1 MTSPSRLSADTLL
14 LVADLGGVFVFALQ
28 GAAVGVRS
36 HLDLF
41 GVLVVGFVTALGG
54 GIIRDA
60 ILGSTPVAALKD
72 WRYPVTTTV
81 ACAVVIASNGGF
93 MATNHWLVAL
103 DALGLSLCAV
113 AGTIKAREFSVPL
126 FLCPLLGGLTG
137 VGGGAVRDILV
148 GRSPVVLHS
157 DIYAA
162 AALLGGTVLV
172 TLYRLGVPRPIPSL
186 AGAAVCFGLRMLAV
200 QFDWQLPKY

>member
-1 MTSPSRLSADTLL
+1 MTSPSRLSAHTLL

-36 HLDLF
+36 RLDLF

-60 ILGSTPVAALKD
+60 ILGATPVAALKD
-72 WRYPVTTTV
+72 WR
-81 ACAVVIASNGGF
+81 
-93 MATNHWLVAL
+93 
-103 DALGLSLCAV
+103 
-113 AGTIKAREFSVPL
+113 
-126 FLCPLLGGLTG
+126 
-137 VGGGAVRDILV
+137 GGAVRDILV

-157 DIYAA
+157 DIYAV